1 MMAMLRSGR
10 DMRQDLAMCK
20 AFQFTA
26 GGRRAYSIL
35 RKFTLAAGYAGCGRD
50 RPDNEKAGQRPAFSA
65 LHERNYFFI
74 ASLAA
79 SLAASAGGAISPG
92 LASAAGAAGGAI
104 SPGLASAAGGAVS
117 PGLASA
123 AGGGA
128 GAGAGASTF
137 GASAGFGSSFLPQAV
152 KATASIAASRSDCFM
167 RVSLS
172 DGKTSTPCGCADMQR
187 QMRRESEYYQKTR
200 YENVYARQREFSLPF
215 VAI

>member
-79 SLAASAGGAISPG
+79 SLAASAGGSISPG
-92 LASAAGAAGGAI
+92 LASPAGGTGGATPPDLG
-104 SPGLASAAGGAVS
+104 SPG
-117 PGLASA
+117 
-123 AGGGA
+123 GGGA
-128 GAGAGASTF
+128 SPGVC
-137 GASAGFGSSFLPQAV
+137 P
-152 KATASIAASRSDCFM
+152 
-167 RVSLS
+167 
-172 DGKTSTPCGCADMQR
+172 
-187 QMRRESEYYQKTR
+187 
-200 YENVYARQREFSLPF
+200 
-215 VAI
+215 